1 MARYVI
7 VGAGI
12 AGTTAAEEI
21 RKHDEESEVVLIG
34 EEEHSLYSRVLLAP
48 YVMGKVTREKCFIK
62 KDEWYDEKNIEYIRG
77 EHVSEI
83 DIKNKHVVLLKTGRE
98 IPYDK
103 LLITTGGEP
112 RYVEDD
118 LKGVS
123 YLRTID
129 DAEHLLSLIKRLESG
144 SNVVVNGGG
153 FIACEYLNI
162 FKHFNLDTT
171 CMYRGETF
179 WSSVLD
185 SESGALIQ
193 KTLEKNN
200 VKVLPKTT
208 IGKLNGGSELE
219 LIETTSG
226 EVSAQILGVGVGL
239 ERDTSWFDCAGIEAG
254 RGIVTN
260 EFLETSSK
268 DVFAAGDICEYNDVI
283 TGNQILSGSWMSAI
297 MQGRVAARNMLGGRE
312 EFRLV
317 PSYAISLLGLDI
329 IFVGDTRRDR
339 TDEIVVRGSEE
350 GGYVAQL
357 FLSGG
362 KLIGGT
368 LVGGNTDRA
377 AITKL
382 IESQVDLEDY
392 KNKLENIDFDL
403 KQLIK

>member
-21 RKHDEESEVVLIG
+21 RKHDKESEVVLIG

-62 KDEWYDEKNIEYIRG
+62 KDSWYEEKNIEYIRG
-77 EHVSEI
+77 ESVSEI
-83 DIKNKHVVLLKTGRE
+83 NTKNKYVVLLKAGRE

-129 DAEHLLSLIKRLESG
+129 DADHLSSLIKRVESG
-144 SNVVVNGGG
+144 SGVVVNGGG

-162 FKHFNLDTT
+162 FKHFSLETT

-193 KTLEKNN
+193 KTIEENG

-208 IGKLNGGSELE
+208 VDKLNGESELE
-219 LIETTSG
+219 SVETTSG
-226 EVSAQILGVGVGL
+226 EVEARVLGVGVGL
-239 ERDTSWFDCAGIEAG
+239 SRDTSWLDSAGIEAG
-254 RGIVTN
+254 RGIMTN
-260 EFLETSSK
+260 EFLETNVD
-268 DVFAAGDICEYNDVI
+268 DVYAAGDICEYKDVI
-283 TGNQILSGSWMSAI
+283 TGNKILSGSWMSAI
-297 MQGRVAARNMLGGRE
+297 MQGRVAARNMIGGHE

-317 PSYAISLLGLDI
+317 PSYSISLLGLDI
-329 IFVGDTRRDR
+329 IFVGDTRRDK
-339 TDEIVVRGSEE
+339 TDEIVIRGGKE

-357 FLSGG
+357 FLSKN
-362 KLIGGT
+362 KLIGAT
-368 LVGGNTDRA
+368 MVGGNTDRA
-377 AITKL
+377 AVTKL
-382 IESQVDLEDY
+382 IESQVNLKES
-392 KNKLENIDFDL
+392 KNKLEDLDFDL